1 MRGGASRAP
10 PATPSEPAGAQLGA
24 GGVSTSLGWCPLQD
38 LRGEGGAARAV
49 PGPRGHRRPG
59 GCRGPRVE
67 APGLAAP
74 LRSVLA
80 RRYRSPARARIA
92 SVSVVTPHT
101 QRSFLPLPSSLQQ
114 SGKSQVGRKRM
125 ISFAKKEKIQATL
138 IHPGEEKFPCRDVT
152 GDADRHHPRR
162 RPDETPEVGD
172 QMFVPSQCS
181 VLDSSALSSLDPG
194 LR

>member
-1 MRGGASRAP
+1 MRGGSSRAP

-49 PGPRGHRRPG
+49 PGPGGHQRPG
-59 GCRGPRVE
+59 GCGGWCAG

-80 RRYRSPARARIA
+80 RRYRFPTRARIA
-92 SVSVVTPHT
+92 WVSVVTPHA
-101 QRSFLPLPSSLQQ
+101 QRCFLPLPRALQL

-125 ISFAKKEKIQATL
+125 ISFPEREKIQATL
-138 IHPGEEKFPCRDVT
+138 IHPGKEKFPCRDET
-152 GDADRHHPRR
+152 GDLGRHHTRR

-181 VLDSSALSSLDPG
+181 VLDSSALSSLDPD
-194 LR
+194 LH